1 MNNRCYIK
9 QADASGTVW
18 NIFDASD
25 EQIGATSSR
34 EAALRIASLASHDVQ
49 ETQEIET
56 KTLITEDERKAVK
69 NVAQTRPQMFEYS
82 QGRSRA
88 SSSLLKKCYGVL
100 RLIRRKTA

>member
-34 EAALRIASLASHDVQ
+34 EAALRIASLASHDV
-49 ETQEIET
+49 EEEIET
-56 KTLITEDERKAVK
+56 KTSITEDVRKAVK